1 MVILVAA
8 CRRFGHFGISQNKIG
23 GFETNTF
30 TFGVGAPF
38 ALSIKDILAAI
49 DTTLKMYYIF
59 GHINVMDG
67 SNVVV

>member
-1 MVILVAA
+1 M
-8 CRRFGHFGISQNKIG
+8 SQNKMG

-49 DTTLKMYYIF
+49 DTTLKMYYNF
-59 GHINVMDG
+59 GHINVIDR
-67 SNVVV
+67 SNVVVQSQVTQAIVYFKYCI

>member
-1 MVILVAA
+1 M
-8 CRRFGHFGISQNKIG
+8 G

-30 TFGVGAPF
+30 TFGVGVPF

-49 DTTLKMYYIF
+49 NTTLKMYNIF
-59 GHINVMDG
+59 GHINMIDG

>member
-1 MVILVAA
+1 M
-8 CRRFGHFGISQNKIG
+8 G

-38 ALSIKDILAAI
+38 ASSTKAILAAI
-49 DTTLKMYYIF
+49 DTTLKMYYNF
-59 GHINVMDG
+59 GHINMIDG